1 MPANSATRPAAD
13 LSALAAEQDIV
24 AIGARNDL
32 NLAIQRRSAK
42 TRGAVI
48 THLSAPEIIS
58 GVALEPLQLFADDR
72 GCFAELARLG
82 RPGIAEKLIPGGDRR
97 IQISLTLTYPGAI
110 KAIHYHYEQTDL
122 WVPIAGMLQVFLY
135 DLRRGSATFGRIN
148 TLFVGKFRPWEIL
161 IPPGVAHGYKTLGH
175 EPAQLLYITDRN
187 YNPADE
193 GRLPHDHPE
202 IAYDWETQH
211 K

>member
-1 MPANSATRPAAD
+1 MTAKPAMGYTAD
-13 LSALAAEQDIV
+13 AHIV
-24 AIGARNDL
+24 ALGARNNL
-32 NLAIQRRSAK
+32 NLAIQPRAEK
-42 TRGAVI
+42 TLGAVI
-48 THLSAPEIIS
+48 SALHSPELIS

-72 GCFAELARLG
+72 GCFTELARLG
-82 RPGIAEKLIPGGDRR
+82 RSGIAEKLVPGGDRR

-110 KAIHYHYEQTDL
+110 KAIHYHFEQTDL
-122 WVPIAGMLQVFLY
+122 WVPVAGMLQVFLY
-135 DLRRGSATFGRIN
+135 DLRRDSPTFGRIN

-175 EPAQLLYITDRN
+175 EPAQLFYITDRY

-193 GRLPHDHPE
+193 GRLPHDDPA